1 MGSRGVRSVG
11 KCVKY
16 EVDVGVGGSVDWC
29 FYTDIGY
36 GIVIDVGDGV
46 GSGDS
51 KQDKLSFGD
60 KIYSKDIRS
69 VNKDF

>member
-51 KQDKLSFGD
+51 KQDKL
-60 KIYSKDIRS
+60 
-69 VNKDF
+69 